1 MTLRRIAGL
10 KIKARPRTRL
20 GALWPSGLHF
30 FDRLS
35 DRQAILI
42 CKAVPYL
49 YSSRAVARAMVL
61 FHDAR
66 ILLLLDNFFS
76 SRSDAFVGIAVQKG
90 AFYARALCISLR
102 PLKHVPQHHPLRV
115 SAQGFSYQAI
125 LSRPHFHI
133 VGVHHIALVVDLTAI
148 NMNRRPYPMGNYEEN
163 EGATKD
169 GWLVVI
175 SVPIPCRRKQNSN

>member
-1 MTLRRIAGL
+1 MNDTKDMTRVAGL

-20 GALWPSGLHF
+20 GALRPSGPRL

-49 YSSRAVARAMVL
+49 YSSRAAARAMVL
-61 FHDAR
+61 IHDAR

-76 SRSDAFVGIAVQKG
+76 SRSYAFVGIAVQKG
-90 AFYARALCISLR
+90 AFYTRALCISLR

-115 SAQGFSYQAI
+115 STQGF
-125 LSRPHFHI
+125 P
-133 VGVHHIALVVDLTAI
+133 
-148 NMNRRPYPMGNYEEN
+148 
-163 EGATKD
+163 
-169 GWLVVI
+169 
-175 SVPIPCRRKQNSN
+175 